1 MNEKFIVDSLDYN
14 ESNLK
19 KVSDCIRDNLTTDL
33 LDKKARE
40 ENLKRTGYGYCHMAS
55 AVLFLIFGDKKLR
68 LQRKQDDNDI
78 WHWWCE
84 DCSTGEVI
92 DLTSE
97 QYKNYGIDFDY
108 SDSETHEILGWRFD
122 KQGNLKKIFGS
133 GYAEKVM
140 TLYRRVTDDLQGK
153 KGSLEDFI

>member
-1 MNEKFIVDSLDYN
+1 MNEKFVVGSLDYN

-19 KVSDCIRDNLTTDL
+19 KVSDCIRRNLTTDL

-40 ENLKRTGYGYCHMAS
+40 ENLKRAGYGYCHMAS
-55 AVLFLIFGDKKLR
+55 AVLFLIFGDKRLR

-84 DCSTGEVI
+84 DCSTDEVI

-97 QYKNYGIDFDY
+97 QYKSFDY
-108 SDSETHEILGWRFD
+108 SASETHEILGWRFD
-122 KQGNLKKIFGS
+122 EQGNLKTNAYGAS
-133 GYAEKVM
+133 YAKKVM
-140 TLYRRVTDDLQGK
+140 TLYRLVTDDLQGK
-153 KGSLEDFI
+153 KGSLNDFM

>member
-1 MNEKFIVDSLDYN
+1 MNEKFIVDSFDYN

-19 KVSDCIRDNLTTDL
+19 EVSGCIKRNLTTDL

-40 ENLKRTGYGYCHMAS
+40 ENLKRTDYGYCHMAS
-55 AVLFLIFGDKKLR
+55 SVLFLIFGDKHLR
-68 LQRKQDDNDI
+68 LLRKQDDNKI

-84 DCSTGEVI
+84 DCSTGDVI

-97 QYKNYGIDFDY
+97 QYDSFDY
-108 SDSETHEILGWRFD
+108 SGSETQKILGWRFD
-122 KQGNLKKIFGS
+122 EQGNLKKNAYGAS
-133 GYAEKVM
+133 YAKKVM
-140 TLYRRVTDDLQGK
+140 KLYCLVTDDLQGK